1 MVLVAAV
8 APAHANP
15 FEIVGLGS
23 RRAALAQ
30 SGVASVDDMAALY
43 YDPAGLVIRN
53 ESELALGLTAVY
65 SHLAIDRVRAPLA
78 DGGGMQIGMRMRLH
92 RRFAAGLAIHSAPR
106 GTQLEVRNPAVPF
119 YPQFRDRLS
128 RSVVL
133 AGVALDLKP
142 AAVGVAFDLLDGF
155 THARAI
161 VGAMYPL
168 DTLRLGVT
176 YHQRFALV
184 DERARVHY
192 SPHRVDIGIAYTEG
206 LIASLDLG
214 WANWSPYNGP
224 FALDRVDY
232 DDTFSVRFGLE
243 SGTTGIIFRGGYAFE
258 TSPVKTLLDG
268 GKHTIAY
275 GVGYTY
281 EQLRID
287 GHTSVQIVGTRSL
300 TEPVEVKGGGEV
312 LIAGFTLTAGF

>member
-1 MVLVAAV
+1 MVLAA
-8 APAHANP
+8 AAGPAHANP

-53 ESELALGLTAVY
+53 ENELAFGLTAVY
-65 SHLAIDRVRAPLA
+65 SHLAINRVRAPLA
-78 DGGGMQIGMRMRLH
+78 DGGGMQLGMRARLH
-92 RRFAAGLAIHSAPR
+92 PRLAAGLAIHSAPR
-106 GTQLEVRNPAVPF
+106 GTQLEVRDPAVPF

-128 RSVVL
+128 RSVIL
-133 AGVALDLKP
+133 AGAALDLEP

-161 VGAMYPL
+161 LGAMYKL
-168 DTLRLGVT
+168 DTLRLGAT

-184 DERARVHY
+184 DELARVHY
-192 SPHRVDIGIAYTEG
+192 SPHRVDIGISYTEG

-243 SGTTGIIFRGGYAFE
+243 SGTTGLIFRGGYAFE

-275 GVGYTY
+275 GVGYKY
-281 EQLRID
+281 KQLRAD
-287 GHTSVQIVGTRSL
+287 AHTSVQIVATRTL
-300 TEPVEVKGGGEV
+300 DEPAVKSGGEIF
-312 LIAGFTLTAGF
+312 IAGFTLTAGF